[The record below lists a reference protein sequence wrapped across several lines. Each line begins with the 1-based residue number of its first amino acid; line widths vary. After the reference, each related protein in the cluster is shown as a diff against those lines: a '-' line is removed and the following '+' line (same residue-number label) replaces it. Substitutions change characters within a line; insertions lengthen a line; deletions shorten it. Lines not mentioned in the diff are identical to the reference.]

1 MNNCGT
7 CTACC
12 RIFEIPELAKPAG
25 KWCEHCEIGR
35 GCTIYATRPE
45 VCREFECLW
54 LLSQQ
59 RDDPREH
66 LAPELRPDRCKVV
79 FSPSTNDRVM
89 AATTMPGAPT
99 AWQRPDVMAI
109 INRMT
114 SQGMGV
120 VCGAPRST
128 RRTMIDRNGMHEVR
142 LTEPDST
149 GMQWNVDPS

>member
-35 GCTIYATRPE
+35 GCTIYNERPA
-45 VCREFECLW
+45 VCQEFECLW

-79 FSPSTNDRVM
+79 FSPSTNDRIM
-89 AATTMPGAPT
+89 AASSCRCRGWSRASSL
-99 AWQRPDVMAI
+99 MA
-109 INRMT
+109 
-114 SQGMGV
+114 
-120 VCGAPRST
+120 CALKP
-128 RRTMIDRNGMHEVR
+128 
-142 LTEPDST
+142 P
-149 GMQWNVDPS
+149 